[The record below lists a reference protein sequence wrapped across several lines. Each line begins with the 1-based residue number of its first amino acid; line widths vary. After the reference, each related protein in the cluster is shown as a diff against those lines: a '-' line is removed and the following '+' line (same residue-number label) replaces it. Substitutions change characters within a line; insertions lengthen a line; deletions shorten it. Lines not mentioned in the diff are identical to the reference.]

1 MACQTK
7 FEKGL
12 DFNCVKCLIEDIRS
26 GNVSAHTVQT
36 GLWIVGCGVD
46 FFDNESSPVI
56 GDANLTE
63 LEMCDQIEAG
73 LNLAAFTT
81 TQDPKDTDA
90 QAIDPAL
97 IWMIAQLVWSL
108 LKKRK

>member
-1 MACQTK
+1 MKMACLTK

-12 DFNCVKCLIEDIRS
+12 DFNCVKCLIDDVRS
-26 GNVSAHTVQT
+26 GSVSTHTIQT
-36 GLWIVGCGVD
+36 GLWIVGCGVE
-46 FFDNESSPVI
+46 FFDDKSSPVI

-63 LEMCDQIEAG
+63 VEMCDQIEAN
-73 LNLAAFTT
+73 LNLESFGA
-81 TQDPKDTDA
+81 KEEEEVK
-90 QAIDPAL
+90 AIDPAL

>member
-1 MACQTK
+1 MACLTK

-12 DFNCVKCLIEDIRS
+12 DFNCVKCLIDDVRN
-26 GNVSAHTVQT
+26 GNVSTHTIQT
-36 GLWIVGCGVD
+36 GLWIVGCGVQ
-46 FFDNESSPVI
+46 FFDDKSSPII

-63 LEMCDQIEAG
+63 AEMCDQIEAN
-73 LNLAAFTT
+73 LNLFATE
-81 TQDPKDTDA
+81 QDA

-97 IWMIAQLVWSL
+97 VWMIAQLVWSL

>member
-1 MACQTK
+1 MACVTK

-12 DFNCVKCLIEDIRS
+12 DFNCVKCLIDDVRS

-36 GLWIVGCGVD
+36 GLWVVGCGVD
-46 FFDNESSPVI
+46 FFDNESLPVI

-73 LNLAAFTT
+73 LNVESFGA
-81 TQDPKDTDA
+81 KDEEVK
-90 QAIDPAL
+90 AIDPAL